1 MESAMTPPTSS
12 KKRSL
17 MPSSQLRRR
26 LRGHG
31 HALAALVQV
40 GKAGVTRGLVQQL
53 TQILLDHELVKV
65 KVAGEC
71 PADRFE
77 VADRLGAEPGV
88 DVVQILGRTI
98 LLYKRHPQ
106 TPRYEGPR
114 AAATDAAAAG
124 GGPKAGAVV
133 APELVAPAKPRVK
146 RPRARS
152 PMRQGDQNR
161 APRRRSGP
169 AAARRSP

>member
-17 MPSSQLRRR
+17 MPSSELRRR

-40 GKAGVTRGLVQQL
+40 GKAGVTKGLVQQL
-53 TQILLDHELVKV
+53 TQTLLDHELVKV
-65 KVAGEC
+65 KVAAEC

-106 TPRYEGPR
+106 APRYEGAR
-114 AAATDAAAAG
+114 AVATDAAASSASGNSAG
-124 GGPKAGAVV
+124 TRPSAA
-133 APELVAPAKPRVK
+133 AAPAKARTK
-146 RPRARS
+146 RRRES
-152 PMRQGDQNR
+152 STVRRGDRER
-161 APRRRSGP
+161 APRRRSG
-169 AAARRSP
+169 AASARRSP

>member
-17 MPSSQLRRR
+17 MASSELRRR

-40 GKAGVTRGLVQQL
+40 GKAGVTKGFVQQL
-53 TQILLDHELVKV
+53 TQVLLDHELVKV

-98 LLYKRHPQ
+98 LVYKRHPQ
-106 TPRYEGPR
+106 TPRYEGAR
-114 AAATDAAAAG
+114 AASTDAAASGAGTKADASRRAELAG
-124 GGPKAGAVV
+124 GTKT
-133 APELVAPAKPRVK
+133 RVK
-146 RPRARS
+146 RRRARS
-152 PMRQGDQNR
+152 PAKQSDRKR
-161 APRRRSGP
+161 TPARRTGRPS
-169 AAARRSP
+169 ARRSP